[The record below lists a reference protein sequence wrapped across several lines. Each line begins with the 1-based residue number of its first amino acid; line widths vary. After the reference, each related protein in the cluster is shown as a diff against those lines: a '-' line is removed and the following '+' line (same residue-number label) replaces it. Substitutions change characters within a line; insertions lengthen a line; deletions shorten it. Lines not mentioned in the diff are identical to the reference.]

1 MNLSLTIK
9 PKITSRGGQK
19 KFVVEMDADKLE
31 RMAAAFGM
39 FNPDFLGSIE
49 RAETDY
55 RASRAR
61 KMRSLRTLMR

>member
-1 MNLSLTIK
+1 MNLILTIK
-9 PKITSRGGQK
+9 PKMTSRGGQK

-39 FNPDFLGSIE
+39 FNPDFLESIE
-49 RAETDY
+49 RAEADY
-55 RASRAR
+55 RAGRAR